1 MNSGLLEILGHTGSL
16 SDRCPAAAGG
26 KVRSK
31 AVHIIPLGESTSIL

>member
-16 SDRCPAAAGG
+16 SGRCPAVAGG

-31 AVHIIPLGESTSIL
+31 AVYIIPPGESTGIL